1 MLTKEEIEKCH
12 NDWKSV
18 EMSDLSSDHLKSERL
33 ALYHKYFVKLIDHA
47 RQVERE
53 PWNAGL

>member
-1 MLTKEEIEKCH
+1 MMTQEEIEKCH
-12 NDWKSV
+12 REWQST
-18 EMSDLSSDHLKSERL
+18 EMSDLERGHLQSERL
-33 ALYHKYFVKLIDHA
+33 ALYRKWFVKLVDHA